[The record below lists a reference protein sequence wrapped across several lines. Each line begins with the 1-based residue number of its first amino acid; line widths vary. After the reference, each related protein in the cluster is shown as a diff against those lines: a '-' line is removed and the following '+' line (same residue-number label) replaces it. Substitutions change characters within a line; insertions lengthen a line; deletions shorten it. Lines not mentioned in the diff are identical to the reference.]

1 MALGLYKPGQ
11 GYWTRVLSAVGMG
24 VIALAGAMW
33 AWNQLEALP
42 VAKKAWVM
50 DVAAPVGK
58 AAPEQEVVLYSDAD
72 AQTRLGV
79 GVVSEASPDGKR
91 VTVRALRLEP
101 KADVVAARRIEASAA
116 SGGPDAF
123 SASISRRQGVDA
135 FNRIYV
141 QAGVAGT
148 IIVLATALIY
158 WLTALR
164 PGSNEFF
171 IAVDAEM
178 RKVNWSTRREV
189 LGSTWVVIVV
199 CGGITCLL
207 FVIDIAF
214 GAFFKWAGVL
224 GA

>member
-50 DVAAPVGK
+50 DVAAVVG
-58 AAPEQEVVLYSDAD
+58 APAPAQEVVLFSDSEAK
-72 AQTRLGV
+72 TRLGT
-79 GVVSEASPDGKR
+79 GVVASVEPDGKR
-91 VTVRALRLEP
+91 VTIQGMRLEP
-101 KADVVAARRIEASAA
+101 KADLTAARRIEASQNA
-116 SGGPDAF
+116 GGPDAF
-123 SASISRRQGVDA
+123 SASVARRQGVDA

-141 QAGVAGT
+141 QAGVAGL
-148 IIVLATALIY
+148 IVVLATALIY
-158 WLTALR
+158 WLTAIR
-164 PGSNEFF
+164 ASSNEFF